1 MIQNTLFCKRARA
14 AAGGRKQALVW
25 EGYAARLL
33 CHYITLRGGA
43 QARQRQRKTLWGH
56 GRARKGAGGEG
67 CARADLPPQGNA
79 ARPWR
84 QGERRQATRK
94 RAGARRGARPR
105 APGRTARR
113 EHCRLGGQPPRTAG
127 KRRTQQCAG
136 AAALLCR
143 HAGARAPTAD
153 DVPTTEG
160 GAHRRP

>member
-14 AAGGRKQALVW
+14 AAGGRKQALVLG
-25 EGYAARLL
+25 GYAARLL

-56 GRARKGAGGEG
+56 GMRPQGRGRRGLRPRRPAPTGQRSPPGAAEGARANEVSARARDRVRDR
-67 CARADLPPQGNA
+67 ARGICCEVPA
-79 ARPWR
+79 AQR
-84 QGERRQATRK
+84 
-94 RAGARRGARPR
+94 
-105 APGRTARR
+105 
-113 EHCRLGGQPPRTAG
+113 GGQPRRTAG

-143 HAGARAPTAD
+143 HAGARAPTAE

>member
-56 GRARKGAGGEG
+56 GCARKGAGGEG

-79 ARPWR
+79 ARPAR
-84 QGERRQATRK
+84 QG
-94 RAGARRGARPR
+94 
-105 APGRTARR
+105 
-113 EHCRLGGQPPRTAG
+113 
-127 KRRTQQCAG
+127 
-136 AAALLCR
+136 
-143 HAGARAPTAD
+143 GARANEGSARARDRVRDRARGIYCGVPAAQRGGTAAPD
-153 DVPTTEG
+153 SGQEAHTTMRRRG
-160 GAHRRP
+160 GTFMPPRRSPCADRR